1 MFRGTRR
8 IVIRMSTRTFHV
20 YIMASASRRLYVGV
34 TGNLTRRIDQHHR
47 LEIKGF
53 TRKYQMVRL
62 AYAEAT
68 SDVKSAISHEK
79 QIKGWVRAKK
89 ISLIEALNPGWLD
102 LAEDLLGRCHPE
114 RSEGSLRVPSR
125 DSSLRSE

>member
-1 MFRGTRR
+1 MLRRTRR

-34 TGNLTRRIDQHHR
+34 TGNFTRRIDQHRR

-53 TRKYQMVRL
+53 TRRYQMVRL
-62 AYAEAT
+62 VYAEAT
-68 SDVKSAISHEK
+68 SDVKSAIRREK
-79 QIKGWVRAKK
+79 QLKGWVRTKK

-102 LAEDLLGRCHPE
+102 LAEDLLGPRSSHGEILRCAQDDTFAQDD
-114 RSEGSLRVPSR
+114 V
-125 DSSLRSE
+125 